1 MATGRVEY
9 FCSRCPT
16 KFPEYIRAVPRT
28 INSSQFGNLVFI
40 RIVIPKKARKPYT
53 INVAN
58 GKITPLKLSTVPAI
72 AKTRANIAKDI
83 PLDSNFNFDQTLK
96 TAIVIKIKSG
106 TAGSELT
113 INSNELI
120 S

>member
-1 MATGRVEY
+1 MATGREEY

-16 KFPEYIRAVPRT
+16 KLPEYIRAVPKT
-28 INSSQFGNLVFI
+28 VNISQFGNLVFI

-58 GKITPLKLSTVPAI
+58 GKITPLKLNTVPAI
-72 AKTRANIAKDI
+72 VKTRANIAKEI
-83 PLDSNFNFDQTLK
+83 PMDSNFNFDQTPNTK
-96 TAIVIKIKSG
+96 IVIKTKSG

-113 INSNELI
+113 INSKELI